1 MKIFCFIDSLGSG
14 GAQRQIVALGL
25 GLKRRGNEIRFLM
38 YHDDDHFLDILK
50 ENDIPYYVIRAN
62 SYIKRLFEVRRI
74 LRSGWQEVVLA
85 FLGAPSFYAEI
96 ASIPDRAWLL
106 IVGER
111 LADPNMN
118 QMWGRLLRQF
128 HRFADVVVS
137 NSHTNRMMLEFL
149 FPFLE
154 KKLCTIYNTVDLNRF
169 QPTYHKEEDGV
180 IGGSDYLSVVVFASY
195 QRKKNMLN
203 LAKAMNLVAK
213 MNIDK
218 RIVINWY
225 GDMPA
230 DLSAYEETRQYIESK
245 RLERML
251 YLNSSVKNVE
261 KEMRKADVVG
271 LFSFY
276 EGLPNVICEGMACG
290 KPILLSEVCDA
301 SNLVKDGINGY
312 LCNPYSPED
321 MAEKIVRM
329 ATLNPDDRRQMG
341 RESRLM
347 SERLFKEE
355 VVLERY
361 EKIIMHSFVSKELN
375 WPPDV
380 PVSASVT
387 VEHWYKK

>member
-1 MKIFCFIDSLGSG
+1 MKILCFIDSLGSG
-14 GAQRQIVALGL
+14 GAQRQLVALGV
-25 GLKRRGNEIRFLM
+25 GLKRRGHDVRFLM
-38 YHDDDHFLDILK
+38 YHDDDHFLDMLK
-50 ENDIPYYVIRAN
+50 AYNITYNVIGVS
-62 SYIKRLFEVRRI
+62 SYIQRVFEVRKI
-74 LRSGWQEVVLA
+74 LRRGWQDVVLA
-85 FLGAPSFYAEI
+85 FLEAPALYAEI
-96 ASIPDRAWLL
+96 ASIPDRKWGLV
-106 IVGER
+106 VGER
-111 LADPNMN
+111 LANPNMKN
-118 QMWGRLLRQF
+118 IVGLLLRQF
-128 HRFADVVVS
+128 HRLADVVVS
-137 NSHTNRMMLEFL
+137 NSHTNRLMLKVL
-149 FPFLE
+149 FPFLNQ
-154 KKLCTIYNTVDLNRF
+154 KSFTIYNVVDLERF
-169 QPTYHKEEDGV
+169 SDKEEEDGV
-180 IGGSDYLSVVVFASY
+180 GGSDYLSIVVFASY

-225 GDMPA
+225 GAMPA
-230 DLSAYEETRQYIESK
+230 GPSAYEEVRQYIERK
-245 RLERML
+245 GLERVL
-251 YLNSSVKNVE
+251 YLHSSVKNVE

-347 SERLFKEE
+347 SESLFKEE

-361 EKIIMHSFVSKELN
+361 EKIIMGSFVSKELN

-380 PVSASVT
+380 PASASVT
-387 VEHWYKK
+387 VEHWCKR